1 MTSLPKYLREEAVRA
16 LNRAAEITEKTHPT
30 DSDWF
35 ETTAKKIEPRPAPKR
50 HRERIKKTNLPA
62 TVRARRPKVVKM
74 SNTQIFAHNHERAN
88 GVCECGCG
96 KAFDI
101 TYLGHETMDHYDNGR
116 GKDERAT
123 TDNCWN
129 LRWGCHLKRQ
139 GLSPSTAEWN
149 RKFRDHC
156 KRNGITKIFQHIEH
170 APLERATT

>member
-1 MTSLPKYLREEAVRA
+1 MTSLPKYVREDVVRA
-16 LNRAAEITEKTHPT
+16 LNHAANLEGKPT
-30 DSDWF
+30 PSDVSWF
-35 ETTAKKIEPRPAPKR
+35 EKMALVVSPGEPKKKQE
-50 HRERIKKTNLPA
+50 HVKKTNLPK

-74 SNTQIFAHNHERAN
+74 SNTQIFAHNHERAK
-88 GVCECGCG
+88 GFCECGCG
-96 KAFDI
+96 LPFD
-101 TYLGHETMDHYDNGR
+101 TTFLGRETMDHYDNGR